1 MRVFVTGATGFIGAA
16 VVRELVGAGHHVV
29 GLARSDK
36 SAEALA
42 AAGVEVHRGNLHDL
56 DSLKAGAEASEG
68 VIHTAFNTDFNNF
81 DETTNFI
88 DTAEADRRA
97 IETLGEALAGTNRPL
112 VVTSGTA
119 LLRPGH
125 LAMEEDLMDSQ
136 SFAALRIPSEETALS
151 FAQRGVRVS
160 VVRPPL
166 SVHGKGDH
174 GFIPALIHL
183 AKTKGVSAYLGNG
196 SNRWSAVHLLD
207 LAHLFRLA
215 LEKAPAGARLHGVG
229 EEAIPFKDIANVI
242 GQHLEVTVS
251 AISPEKADEHFGFLA
266 AMVKMDNPASSTW
279 TQEQLGWSPVQPG
292 LIADIDQNY
301 FTNS

>member
-1 MRVFVTGATGFIGAA
+1 MRVFVTGATGFIGSA
-16 VVRELVGAGHHVV
+16 VVRELLGAGHHVV

-56 DSLKAGAEASEG
+56 DSLTAGAEAWEG

-88 DTAEADRRA
+88 DTAETDRRA

-119 LLRPGH
+119 LLRPGR
-125 LAMEEDLMDSQ
+125 LAMEEDPLDSQ
-136 SFAALRIPSEETALS
+136 SFAALRIRSEETALS

-183 AKTKGVSAYLGNG
+183 AKTKGVSAYSGNG

-229 EEAIPFKDIANVI
+229 EEAIPFQNIANVI
-242 GQHLEVTVS
+242 GQRLEVPVK

-266 AMVKMDNPASSTW
+266 AMVKRDNPASSTR

-292 LIADIDQNY
+292 LITDIAWNY
-301 FTNS
+301 FTNE